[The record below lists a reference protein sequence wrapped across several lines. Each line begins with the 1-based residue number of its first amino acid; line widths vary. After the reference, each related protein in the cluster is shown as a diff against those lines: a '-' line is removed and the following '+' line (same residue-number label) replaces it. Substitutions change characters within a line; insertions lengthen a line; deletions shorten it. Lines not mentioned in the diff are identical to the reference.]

1 MKLDKKGS
9 TSYEY
14 DNDVDKNG
22 SEKMETLLKNKWNSW
37 NSCAIK
43 YCSIVPVLGAI
54 Q

>member
-37 NSCAIK
+37 VCNQ
-43 YCSIVPVLGAI
+43 VL
-54 Q
+54 